1 MKKRKY
7 IDLFGYTAEEF
18 DNLLEISTNKILR
31 SNGKPKSQLD
41 MQTVFTAYKEETRKL
56 PRRRLREMRT
66 TGVMV

>member
-31 SNGKPKSQLD
+31 SNGKPKSELD

-66 TGVMV
+66 TR

>member
-1 MKKRKY
+1 MKKRRY
-7 IDLFGYTAEEF
+7 TDLFGYSAEEF

-31 SNGKPKSQLD
+31 SNGKPKSELD

-66 TGVMV
+66 TG

>member
-7 IDLFGYTAEEF
+7 VDLFGYTAEEF

-31 SNGKPKSQLD
+31 SNGKPKSELD

-66 TGVMV
+66 TG

>member
-1 MKKRKY
+1 MKKRRY
-7 IDLFGYTAEEF
+7 TDLFGYTAEEF

-31 SNGKPKSQLD
+31 SNGKPKSELD

-66 TGVMV
+66 TG

>member
-31 SNGKPKSQLD
+31 SNGKPKSELD
-41 MQTVFTAYKEETRKL
+41 METVFTAYKEETRKL

-66 TGVMV
+66 TG

>member
-31 SNGKPKSQLD
+31 SNGKPKSELD

-66 TGVMV
+66 TG